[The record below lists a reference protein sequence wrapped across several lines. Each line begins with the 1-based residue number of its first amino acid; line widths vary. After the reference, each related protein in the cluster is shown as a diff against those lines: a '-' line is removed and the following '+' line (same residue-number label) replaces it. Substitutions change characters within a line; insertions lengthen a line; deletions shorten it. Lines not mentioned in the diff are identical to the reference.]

1 MSKKRGN
8 NEGSV
13 YKRKDGPGWR
23 GAYTVQTIKGPR
35 RRYVSGRTRAETAA
49 KLAKAM
55 SDGEDGLVFDAGKLT
70 VAEYLERWLTGSVKN
85 SVREV
90 TFESY
95 ERLVRKHII
104 PALGRNRLKDLTP
117 VHLRDFHQHKLTE
130 GLSSRTVRY
139 LHAVL
144 HKALKQAADD
154 GLIPRNAAASAK
166 PPQLRQ
172 AEIRPLSP
180 TQAKAFLEAAHGDRM
195 EALYVL
201 AITAGLRQGELLGL
215 EWEDVDLEG
224 GTLQVKRTLSNGIF
238 TAPKT
243 AKSRRSVKL
252 TTRALEILKHHR
264 QCQLEERD
272 RMANLW
278 VDHGLVFAT
287 EVGTPMNRHNLN
299 ARSFKPLLKRAG
311 LPDRR
316 FHDLRHTC
324 ATLLLSKGV
333 HSKFVQELLGH
344 ATIAVTLDTYSHV
357 LPGMGNQA
365 ANAMEDVL
373 S

>member
-23 GAYTVQTIKGPR
+23 GAYTVQTINGPR

-201 AITAGLRQGELLGL
+201 AITAGLRQG
-215 EWEDVDLEG
+215 
-224 GTLQVKRTLSNGIF
+224 
-238 TAPKT
+238 
-243 AKSRRSVKL
+243 
-252 TTRALEILKHHR
+252 
-264 QCQLEERD
+264 
-272 RMANLW
+272 
-278 VDHGLVFAT
+278 
-287 EVGTPMNRHNLN
+287 
-299 ARSFKPLLKRAG
+299 
-311 LPDRR
+311 
-316 FHDLRHTC
+316 
-324 ATLLLSKGV
+324 
-333 HSKFVQELLGH
+333 
-344 ATIAVTLDTYSHV
+344 
-357 LPGMGNQA
+357 
-365 ANAMEDVL
+365 
-373 S
+373 